1 MNKANLE
8 LGFGGHRPYH
18 SAIRFLNHQN
28 SSASLLIS
36 YTMRFSGL
44 YRTGRIQLK
53 VAGGDGLHECTWE
66 WSVGPY
72 GPIRAYALAMAG
84 RDGCRIIPR
93 VLIET
98 LASG

>member
-1 MNKANLE
+1 MIVTPKQLAAE
-8 LGFGGHRPYH
+8 L
-18 SAIRFLNHQN
+18 AVTDQ
-28 SSASLLIS
+28 AA
-36 YTMRFSGL
+36 
-44 YRTGRIQLK
+44 TGMLRQLQ
-53 VAGGDGLHECTWE
+53 AADGLHECTWE

-93 VLIET
+93 LLIET

>member
-1 MNKANLE
+1 
-8 LGFGGHRPYH
+8 
-18 SAIRFLNHQN
+18 
-28 SSASLLIS
+28 LLIF
-36 YTMRFSGL
+36 YTMRSMAYIGRGGFSSS
-44 YRTGRIQLK
+44 
-53 VAGGDGLHECTWE
+53 VAGGDGLHECPWE

-84 RDGCRIIPR
+84 RDGCRIIPW